1 MRTAL
6 RILATRLWWRH
17 AFQLSGA
24 ATHAE
29 FVRRFDCYASPKT
42 GYGMDPRL
50 LRAWETGKRYV
61 SRGIVHRIESRVPGT
76 RYVFALAALLDSR
89 RISAPAAGRVV
100 QDYFFTRPDGSR
112 VWRLPCDKPSEVV
125 NEGSVSI
132 AWDDSVTLAIR
143 GDFLGLLAIL
153 VLLRQS
159 MAHTQLER
167 VRKHAKYL
175 YAALPS
181 VSKVEWV
188 LPDID
193 LLLQCIEQMMH
204 GIYWLPAHLG
214 INWKIFRAQVLEPK
228 PWEGR
233 PPWILDAGDDLFG
246 GDSRRCPARPVPLL
260 KNVEPLWP
268 YIDDAKRRAI
278 VEMPRTRHFRWG
290 WAQRREQL

>member
-42 GYGMDPRL
+42 GCGMDPRL

-61 SRGIVHRIESRVPGT
+61 SRGIVHRVESRVPRT
-76 RYVFALAALLDSR
+76 SYVFALAALLESR
-89 RISAPAAGRVV
+89 RLSAPAACRAMEA
-100 QDYFFTRPDGSR
+100 YFCTRPDGSR
-112 VWRLPCDKPSEVV
+112 VWQLPYDKLGNVA
-125 NEGSVSI
+125 NEGPVSI
-132 AWDDSVTLAIR
+132 AWDDSGTLATR
-143 GDFLGLLAIL
+143 SDFLGLLAIL

-159 MAHTQLER
+159 MAHTQLSQ
-167 VRKHAKYL
+167 VRNHAKYL

-181 VSKVEWV
+181 VARIEWV

-204 GIYWLPAHLG
+204 GIYWLPAHFE
-214 INWKIFRAQVLEPK
+214 IDWKIFRAQVLDPK
-228 PWEGR
+228 PWKES
-233 PPWILDAGDDLFG
+233 PPWILDADDDLLG
-246 GDSRRCPARPVPLL
+246 GDWHRCPTRPVPLL
-260 KNVEPLWP
+260 ETVEPLWP
-268 YIDDAKRRAI
+268 YIIGEKKRATI
-278 VEMPRTRHFRWG
+278 ETPRTRHFRWG
-290 WAQRREQL
+290 WAQRRGQL